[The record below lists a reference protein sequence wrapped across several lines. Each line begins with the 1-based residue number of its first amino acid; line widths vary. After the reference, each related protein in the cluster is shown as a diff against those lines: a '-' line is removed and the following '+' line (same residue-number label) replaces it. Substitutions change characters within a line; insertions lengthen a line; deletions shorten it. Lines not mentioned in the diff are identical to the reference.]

1 MGSLA
6 NLKLLVGLVEAGV
19 LPPVD
24 LDPRQWVDGLSG
36 LAILKEPSEQ
46 EIFQLKDFCRL
57 VHDKQVTLRGS
68 RPAHW
73 NGGRQAGD
81 GDAHAP
87 EDSNPLV
94 PVLLVGGKAVDACML
109 EPPASNL
116 EHAGVPGL

>member
-57 VHDKQVTLRGS
+57 VHDKQVTPYSGRLCAALRLAPICLIYGS
-68 RPAHW
+68 TNTGRPIF
-73 NGGRQAGD
+73 
-81 GDAHAP
+81 P
-87 EDSNPLV
+87 
-94 PVLLVGGKAVDACML
+94 
-109 EPPASNL
+109 
-116 EHAGVPGL
+116 